1 MFKELRKTVFK
12 QIKKIM
18 MIMTHKMET
27 INKVQIIKN
36 KRKQMEF
43 LELKKKVIQKIS
55 RGPSQLI

>member
-18 MIMTHKMET
+18 MIMTHKRET

-43 LELKKKVIQKIS
+43 LELKKKSDTKNF
-55 RGPSQLI
+55 